1 MSSFSGLCPTD
12 THALFREK
20 SQSFLTGRSYREAV
34 ILNLFC
40 SSMLALRLRMK
51 WASGRRNANLARPA
65 EHRSPDSSKFI
76 RSTASRQF
84 ESSSP
89 SQPVRAS
96 RYSPV
101 ESVKPGRF
109 PGLSGLKPN
118 QRRSLL
124 RVSGANGRAVSIQ
137 ESAVRFGARPR
148 LAEAERL
155 LLCCPRDWRSTVLI
169 RRWAVSSGAGV
180 PRRSP
185 RRSPVPGRRAAT
197 GC

>member
-1 MSSFSGLCPTD
+1 VSSFSGLCPTD

-40 SSMLALRLRMK
+40 PSMLALRLRMK

-65 EHRSPDSSKFI
+65 EHRSPDSPKSI

-89 SQPVRAS
+89 SQPVLVS

-137 ESAVRFGARPR
+137 ELAVRFGARPR
-148 LAEAERL
+148 LAEAEQL
-155 LLCCPRDWRSTVLI
+155 LLCCPRDREVHSAEVST
-169 RRWAVSSGAGV
+169 AMMKGV
-180 PRRSP
+180 WPRRPRPAPSP
-185 RRSPVPGRRAAT
+185 VRSPPI
-197 GC
+197 